1 MKRRLVTILFVVF
14 LISRGP
20 LPVAGTNSRP
30 LQKVPR
36 SATVMIRLL
45 KAPGL
50 NLPGSKWEIA
60 YELRMLPESR
70 IFQERAKLNESST
83 EHAGDLI
90 KKATLAKSLDSSI
103 GQTLLLEIPFDAP
116 TLDKLKNQP
125 VDRVPPGEEDVKFQ
139 VFVFYSVIS
148 VHDARLKKTLT
159 IPVSRIWDFANFP
172 EARFDV
178 NLEINDDESYN
189 VRSSSRKTPTITI
202 QRRTK

>member
-1 MKRRLVTILFVVF
+1 MKRRLVTILFVLF

-20 LPVAGTNSRP
+20 LPVTGTNSRA
-30 LQKVPR
+30 LQNVPR
-36 SATVMIRLL
+36 SGTVTLRLL

-50 NLPGSKWEIA
+50 NLPDSKWEIA

-70 IFQERAKLNESST
+70 LFQERKKLNDNST

-90 KKATLAKSLDSSI
+90 KKATLGKSLESST
-103 GQTLLLEIPFDAP
+103 GQTLLLEIPFDAQ

-125 VDRVPPGEEDVKFQ
+125 KDRLAPGEDAKSQ
-139 VFVFYSVIS
+139 IFVFYSVIS
-148 VHDARLKKTLT
+148 LHDAKLKKTFI

-172 EARFDV
+172 EARFEVDV
-178 NLEINDDESYN
+178 EINDDASYY

-202 QRRTK
+202 QRRPE